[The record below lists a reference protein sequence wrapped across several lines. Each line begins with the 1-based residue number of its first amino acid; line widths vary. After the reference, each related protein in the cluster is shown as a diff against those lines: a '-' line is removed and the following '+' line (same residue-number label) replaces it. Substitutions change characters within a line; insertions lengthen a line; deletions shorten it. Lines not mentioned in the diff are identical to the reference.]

1 MPCPVL
7 IALHISL
14 VWSKRN
20 LIYDRTTASAKCRS
34 TVNLFGYFDI
44 WFVGCCYYVHR
55 TGDWSER
62 RKWRR
67 ERKSTK
73 QKTKKKL
80 EIIKIALLNET
91 ELKPVFSFFS
101 AFSVDC
107 CLPPFLPSVSLW
119 SALEIFALPFFVQR
133 TTRARTHNE
142 FEFFVVKNP
151 YSNRKPATGAEPVH
165 TFVLKKTPSTHDAER
180 IGYNLYQFDKH
191 LNVFVSLSVFNTEKP
206 INQLNDEVDT
216 QKKTKKN
223 RNKQTVCN
231 KKRAKN
237 TLFDIHSLDESKF
250 IHKRN
255 NIYT

>member
-1 MPCPVL
+1 MLTHLSISISMTQSVTSFISNDKTVSENSADQLLPMLASYAGPCLVL

-14 VWSKRN
+14 VCSNRN
-20 LIYDRTTASAKCRS
+20 LINDRTTASAKCRS

-44 WFVGCCYYVHR
+44 WLVACCYYVHR

-73 QKTKKKL
+73 QKTKTKL

-133 TTRARTHNE
+133 TTL
-142 FEFFVVKNP
+142 
-151 YSNRKPATGAEPVH
+151 VH
-165 TFVLKKTPSTHDAER
+165 RHRQR
-180 IGYNLYQFDKH
+180 IWIFCREK
-191 LNVFVSLSVFNTEKP
+191 SV
-206 INQLNDEVDT
+206 
-216 QKKTKKN
+216 
-223 RNKQTVCN
+223 
-231 KKRAKN
+231 
-237 TLFDIHSLDESKF
+237 
-250 IHKRN
+250 
-255 NIYT
+255 